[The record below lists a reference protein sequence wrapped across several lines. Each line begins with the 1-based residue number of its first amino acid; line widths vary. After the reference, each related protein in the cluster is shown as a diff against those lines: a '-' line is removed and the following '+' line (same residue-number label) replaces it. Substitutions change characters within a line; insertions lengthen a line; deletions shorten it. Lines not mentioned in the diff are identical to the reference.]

1 MIKDELEDVIT
12 ILHSIREDNSVPKN
26 VKSRIDLTIG
36 SLNSESEV
44 SLRIDKALQ
53 ELSEISNDPNIPAY
67 TRIEVLN
74 LISLLSKDQ

>member
-1 MIKDELEDVIT
+1 MIKDEISDIIM
-12 ILHSIREDNSVPKN
+12 ILRSIREDNSVPKN
-26 VKSRIDLTIG
+26 VKSKIDSTIG

-74 LISLLSKDQ
+74 MISLLSK